1 LKSRFFPFFA
11 GLDFLERRQSKA
23 HKDFAKIT
31 LDYFLA
37 PSNCAR
43 KIYRAV
49 GTGVISATPRNSGI
63 QKKEQKA

>member
-1 LKSRFFPFFA
+1 MSQYRIGVTVGWNQDFFLFFA

-43 KIYRAV
+43 KIYSAV
-49 GTGVISATPRNSGI
+49 GSGGY
-63 QKKEQKA
+63 